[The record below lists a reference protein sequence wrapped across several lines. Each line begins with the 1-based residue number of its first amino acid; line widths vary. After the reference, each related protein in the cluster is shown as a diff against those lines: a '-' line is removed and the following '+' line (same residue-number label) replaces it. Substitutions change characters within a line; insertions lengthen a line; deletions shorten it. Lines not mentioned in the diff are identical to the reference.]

1 MTDVVE
7 IAKERIATLATEIGT
22 LDGFVRMA
30 DKLVKD
36 NRLESNKASDTED
49 EKAAVSTRL
58 GIARLI
64 SATAGGNNANGADAE
79 PEDVPVRELTAN
91 ERQH

>member
-30 DKLVKD
+30 EKLVKD
-36 NRLESNKASDTED
+36 NRLEPKKAPDTEG
-49 EKAAVSTRL
+49 EMAAKSTGL
-58 GIARLI
+58 GIARLY
-64 SATAGGNNANGADAE
+64 SATAGANGANGAE
-79 PEDVPVRELTAN
+79 AEREDVPARELTAK
-91 ERQH
+91 ERQQ

>member
-30 DKLVKD
+30 EKLVKD
-36 NRLESNKASDTED
+36 NRLESKKAPDTED
-49 EKAAVSTRL
+49 EKAAKSTGL
-58 GIARLI
+58 GIARLY
-64 SATAGGNNANGADAE
+64 SATAGGNGANGAEAE
-79 PEDVPVRELTAN
+79 REDVPVRELTAK
-91 ERQH
+91 ERQQ